1 MVISSFEII
10 FICFLLLY
18 CQIVSIQTN
27 FKVLLYLSLQRDK
40 LVYYQGTIKLF
51 HVMRSETNVLSLL
64 KIFSLFHATRISDST
79 LMTPLCRHIDMRTL
93 LYFIVS

>member
-1 MVISSFEII
+1 MVISFFEII
-10 FICFLLLY
+10 FICFLSLY
-18 CQIVSIQTN
+18 CQNCFNKTD
-27 FKVLLYLSLQRDK
+27 FKVLLYLLLQRDK

-64 KIFSLFHATRISDST
+64 KIFSLFHATRISYST
-79 LMTPLCRHIDMRTL
+79 LMTPLCRHIDMRAL